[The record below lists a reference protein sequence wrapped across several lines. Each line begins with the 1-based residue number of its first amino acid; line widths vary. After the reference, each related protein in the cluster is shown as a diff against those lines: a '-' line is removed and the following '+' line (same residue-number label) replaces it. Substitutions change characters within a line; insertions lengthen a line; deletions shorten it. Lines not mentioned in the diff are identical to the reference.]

1 MMDTR
6 DRLEDVGRNM
16 LANKGEFVND
26 NKSLLGDYILEEEI
40 LACTTCNACVQE
52 YPVLINPLDIILQLR
67 RHKVM
72 DQAHA
77 PGSWNM
83 MFQNLDT
90 NQAPWKFS
98 PGDRFN
104 WVSAVTDSGPES
116 NSTAS

>member
-1 MMDTR
+1 
-6 DRLEDVGRNM
+6 
-16 LANKGEFVND
+16 
-26 NKSLLGDYILEEEI
+26 
-40 LACTTCNACVQE
+40 
-52 YPVLINPLDIILQLR
+52 VLINPLDIILQLR

-72 DQAHA
+72 DESQA

-104 WVSAVTDSGPES
+104 WVEGLENKSA
-116 NSTAS
+116 NS